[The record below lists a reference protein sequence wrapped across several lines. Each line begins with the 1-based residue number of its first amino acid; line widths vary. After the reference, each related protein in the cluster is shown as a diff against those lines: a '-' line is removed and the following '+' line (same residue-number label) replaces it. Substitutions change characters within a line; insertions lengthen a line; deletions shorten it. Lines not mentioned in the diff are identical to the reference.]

1 MGQRC
6 QARNDGQALSAP
18 RPPEIRPAAGSRLAA
33 GSRPADLDGASASRP
48 VPLPAVTIPDPRSV
62 LALDL
67 GTSAAKAG
75 VVSLDGR
82 LRGDAR
88 APYPLLLDGEPGR
101 AEQDPDAWWS
111 ALCQAAA
118 IALAQAAAEG
128 PLQPVAVC
136 CVGQGPTLV
145 PTGTDGRAVG
155 PAVTWLD
162 RRSGAETEMV
172 AAALGRHGWSVT
184 LLGSARRLASASA
197 ETASRAAWFLSAW
210 DHIGLRLTGV
220 AAAALHDPADT
231 VSEDDARRA
240 GLDARSA
247 PPGVHAGS
255 ILGGLLPGA
264 AVELGLPSG
273 LPVVAGVN
281 DAIATFLGA
290 GLTAAGQAIDT
301 GGTSGGFGLY
311 VATPVPVPSLWTG
324 AAPLPGLW
332 YVGGAMAGTGKAL
345 EWFVAD
351 ALGGVVPLA
360 TLLDEAAPIPAGSGG
375 LVFLPYLAGERWP
388 LHDPSARGAF
398 VGLTLHTGR
407 GHLARAVLEAAAFAI
422 RHVARP
428 VGDAGL
434 PFTELRVTGGTAASR
449 LWNGIKADVLGV
461 EVAVPEVTEASLVG
475 AAILA
480 AVGVGAHRDLRAG
493 IEAMVRVAERITP
506 NPDAVAAYDQ
516 VFGVYEELHARL
528 APANEALG
536 RLDPR
541 GFASMPREAPA
552 RPGGGR

>member
-1 MGQRC
+1 
-6 QARNDGQALSAP
+6 L
-18 RPPEIRPAAGSRLAA
+18 
-33 GSRPADLDGASASRP
+33 
-48 VPLPAVTIPDPRSV
+48 LPA
-62 LALDL
+62 
-67 GTSAAKAG
+67 
-75 VVSLDGR
+75 
-82 LRGDAR
+82 
-88 APYPLLLDGEPGR
+88 
-101 AEQDPDAWWS
+101 
-111 ALCQAAA
+111 
-118 IALAQAAAEG
+118 AAAE
-128 PLQPVAVC
+128 LC
-136 CVGQGPTLV
+136 
-145 PTGTDGRAVG
+145 
-155 PAVTWLD
+155 
-162 RRSGAETEMV
+162 
-172 AAALGRHGWSVT
+172 
-184 LLGSARRLASASA
+184 
-197 ETASRAAWFLSAW
+197 
-210 DHIGLRLTGV
+210 
-220 AAAALHDPADT
+220 
-231 VSEDDARRA
+231 
-240 GLDARSA
+240 
-247 PPGVHAGS
+247 
-255 ILGGLLPGA
+255 
-264 AVELGLPSG
+264 LPSG

-290 GLTAAGQAIDT
+290 GLTVAGQAIDT

-311 VATPVPVPSLWTG
+311 VATPVSVPSLWTG

-360 TLLDEAAPIPAGSGG
+360 TLLSEAARVPAGSGG

-398 VGLTLHTGR
+398 VGLTLQMGR

-461 EVAVPEVTEASLVG
+461 EVAVPQVTEASLVG

-493 IEAMVRVAERITP
+493 IDAMVRVAERITP
-506 NPDAVAAYDQ
+506 NPGAVAAYDQ

-528 APANEALG
+528 EPANEALG

-541 GFASMPREAPA
+541 GFAGSPRGAPE